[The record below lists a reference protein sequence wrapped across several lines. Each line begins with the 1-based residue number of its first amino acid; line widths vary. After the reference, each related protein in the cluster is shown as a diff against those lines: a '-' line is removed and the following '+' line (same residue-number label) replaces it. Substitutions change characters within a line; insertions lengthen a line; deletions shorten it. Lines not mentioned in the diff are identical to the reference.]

1 MAKLDVLDQQGQS
14 IDALQLQDGV
24 FGVAV
29 RPHVLTEVVQ
39 WHRARR
45 RRGTHQNLSKGLV
58 HATTRKPFK
67 QKGRGSA
74 RQGDWKS
81 PHHRGGGVAFA
92 KSPRDYEQHM
102 PRAKR
107 RLALAVALSARVRE
121 GRMKI
126 VKSLELAQPKTRLAC
141 ELLSGLGLQS
151 ALLIDVGNP
160 NLKLGV
166 RNLQKTHWVD
176 SAVVNAYD
184 VLSHSMVVMSE
195 AAAVQLQQRLLSE
208 ELT

>member
-1 MAKLDVLDQQGQS
+1 MAKLDILDHQGQS
-14 IDALQLQDGV
+14 VSTVQVRDEV
-24 FGVAV
+24 FCVPV

-45 RRGTHQNLSKGLV
+45 RRGTHKNLSKGQV
-58 HATTRKPFK
+58 NATTRKPFR

-92 KSPRDYEQHM
+92 KCPRDYEQQI

-107 RLALAVALSARVRE
+107 RLALAIALSARMGE
-121 GRMKI
+121 GRLKI
-126 VKSLELAQPKTRLAC
+126 VKSLQLDQPKTQSAC
-141 ELLSGLGLQS
+141 KLLNGLGLQS
-151 ALLIDVGNP
+151 ALFIDEGNR

-166 RNLQKTHWVD
+166 RNLQRTQWVD

-184 VLSHSMVVMSE
+184 VLSHSMVVISE
-195 AAAVQLQQRLLSE
+195 TAILQLQKRLLPG